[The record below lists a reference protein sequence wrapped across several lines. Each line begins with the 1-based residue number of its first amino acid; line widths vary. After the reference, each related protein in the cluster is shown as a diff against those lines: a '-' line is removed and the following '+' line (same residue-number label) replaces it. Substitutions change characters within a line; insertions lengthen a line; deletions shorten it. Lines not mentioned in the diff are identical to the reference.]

1 MSQEKS
7 GNVPSAPKKGHR
19 NLWIAIIII
28 IVVVVGGGFG
38 GYYYYESTRVPS
50 VTTVDFYTWWGGAD
64 GGQALSYI
72 EPAFHAA
79 YPKYTMTTTV
89 SPGAGGTNAK
99 YAIVTLISAGT
110 PPSTFQ
116 THMGPEMLSYV
127 EIAPKG
133 INSFVDMTPIAKS
146 MGLLNPSVAVPAVME
161 AGSFNGTLLSL
172 PVDVGRSSM
181 LYFNPQ
187 TLRKYNLPIPTTLSQ
202 LLYDSQVL
210 YEHGIYWAIP
220 GGDGGWDQENVWE
233 SLLLYYGGPQA
244 IDELDYGTLNIN
256 SPAVINATNTFIQ
269 LMKYNYPG
277 ALSEPWTVYIA
288 DIVGGTASF
297 QVNGD
302 WYDNFATYLVNPNEA
317 TMGPGTPYPAIP
329 PYTSWTNISLMC
341 EPFPGTSSVFSIVID
356 SVAVPVGKSQTAGL
370 TLAQYWSSYAGQKV
384 WTPYKMV
391 SFYQNGTDW
400 YSTPAQWADFQA
412 LKSTPAN
419 EFVYAPSDGGL
430 FDDASATFGTACTVL
445 SETLSPS
452 TFYPLLSQTI
462 AEEHAD
468 WMAAAKLG
476 LGYLGMP
483 GSPFGGYYPPW
494 VSSSA

>member
-1 MSQEKS
+1 M
-7 GNVPSAPKKGHR
+7 
-19 NLWIAIIII
+19 I
-28 IVVVVGGGFG
+28 IVIVVLAGAVG
-38 GYYYYESTRVPS
+38 GYYYYQSTK
-50 VTTVDFYTWWGGAD
+50 VTVQTVDFYTWWGGAD
-64 GGQALSYI
+64 GGQALSLI

-79 YPKYTMTTTV
+79 YPRYTMTTTV

-99 YAIVTLISAGT
+99 YAIITLISSGT
-110 PPSTFQ
+110 PPNTFQ

-127 EIAPKG
+127 EIAPQG
-133 INSFVDMTPIAKS
+133 INEFVDMTPIAKE
-146 MGLLNPSVAVPAVME
+146 MGLLNPSVAVPSVIE

-187 TLRKYNLPIPTTLSQ
+187 TLAKYGLPIPTTLSQ
-202 LLYDSQVL
+202 LLYDSKVL

-220 GGDGGWDQENVWE
+220 GGDSGWDQENVWE

-244 IDELDYGTLNIN
+244 IDELDYGVLNVN
-256 SPAVINATNTFIQ
+256 SPAVVNATNTFLQ
-269 LMKYNYPG
+269 LMQYDAPG
-277 ALSEPWTVYIA
+277 ALSEPWTVYIPEVVNGQ
-288 DIVGGTASF
+288 ISF

-302 WYDNFATYLVNPNEA
+302 WYDNFATYLVNPGEA
-317 TMGPGTPYPAIP
+317 AKGPGTPYPAVA

-341 EPFPGTSSVFSIVID
+341 EPFPGTSNVFSIVID
-356 SVAVPVGKSQTAGL
+356 SVAVPVGKSATAGL
-370 TLAQYWSSYAGQKV
+370 TLAEYWSSYAGQKV

-400 YSTPAQWADFQA
+400 YSTPAQWGDFQA

-430 FDDASATFGTACTVL
+430 FDDAAATFGTALSIL
-445 SETLSPS
+445 SETRS
-452 TFYPLLSQTI
+452 TTAFYSLLQQTI
-462 AEEHAD
+462 NEEHAD
-468 WMAAAKLG
+468 WLSAAKLG

-483 GSPFGGYYPPW
+483 GQPFGGYYPPW
-494 VSSSA
+494 VSSASS